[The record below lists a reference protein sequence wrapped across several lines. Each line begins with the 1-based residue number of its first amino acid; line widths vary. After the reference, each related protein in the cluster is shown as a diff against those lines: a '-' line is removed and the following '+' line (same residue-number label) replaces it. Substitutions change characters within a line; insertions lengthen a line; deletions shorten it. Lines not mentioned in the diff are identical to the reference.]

1 VTVAGWDG
9 VHLLTHP
16 VEGLVV
22 TTSLI
27 DAATMP
33 VGRAGTTVVSVII
46 TLRSTWAVTSPRIC
60 TGRSKADTEQPGN
73 SDSRCER
80 RCGQRTFEKHFLTPF
95 LVTRHSP
102 PRDTTL

>member
-9 VHLLTHP
+9 VHLLAHP

-33 VGRAGTTVVSVII
+33 VDRAGTTVVSMII
-46 TLRSTWAVTSPRIC
+46 TLRSTWAVTSPWIC
-60 TGRSKADTEQPGN
+60 TCGSKPNAE
-73 SDSRCER
+73 
-80 RCGQRTFEKHFLTPF
+80 
-95 LVTRHSP
+95 
-102 PRDTTL
+102 